1 MVGDS
6 FGGEDYTVKKP
17 LIEYVQE
24 KAGDYTNGNG
34 EKILLSLGWEFVSP
48 DEALRLR
55 GGETGIIFKDI
66 FISQMQKLNPDFMN
80 RELAEE
86 LIKSIERLP
95 ANIEGNL
102 SAWEYIKGLKTVFVP
117 KEKRERNVIFI
128 DTNDIDKNIFQV
140 TEEFSFTNGDKTIRA
155 DVVFLINGVPVL
167 LIETKSANKLEGM
180 SEALDQIRRYHLE
193 CPEMMV
199 ILQVYAIT
207 HIVRFYYGATW
218 NVSERYL
225 FNWKEEVAGNF
236 EMLVKKFLD
245 RKRIV
250 KILMD
255 YILFTR
261 QDDELKKVVLRPH
274 QMRAVDMIV
283 ERANSEKKRGL
294 IWHTQG
300 SGKTYTMIVAAQK
313 IIENPIFENPTVLM
327 LVDRNELETQLF
339 NNLDAVGIKSVKIA
353 QSKRHLQEL
362 LAADTRGLI
371 VSMIHKFED
380 MPANIN
386 MRKNIFVFIDE
397 AHRTIGG
404 KLGDFLMGALPNA
417 TYIGFTGTPIDKTS
431 YGKGTFLIFGKDDPP
446 KGYLDKYSIAESI
459 EDGTTVPLH
468 YSLAPNELR
477 VDRDTLD
484 REFLNLKEAE
494 GVSNIED
501 LNKILEKAVNLRN
514 MLKNHERIRKV
525 AQFVVDHYRNFVEPM
540 GYKAFLVA
548 VDREACAL
556 YKSELDKLLPK
567 DYSRVVYSPFY
578 NDLPEL
584 SKYHLTKDE
593 EKRIRKAFKKPN
605 ELPKILIVT
614 DKLLTGFDAPILYC
628 MYLDKPMRDHVL
640 LQAIARVNRPY
651 EDETG
656 MKKPSGLILDFIG
669 IFENL
674 EKALAFDSSDIE
686 GVVHDIEVL
695 KLRFSDL
702 IKIAKEEYLNI
713 TEGKSRDK
721 AVESVLEYFL
731 DEQKRLKFYEF
742 YKEIESIYE
751 IISPDAFLRPYIN
764 DFETLTE
771 IYKLLKEA
779 YGGQILV
786 DREFMRKTA
795 ELVKQHIK
803 SGEVKLNL
811 DVYEI
816 NEETLKRIHESKAS
830 DTEKVINLWATIRK
844 AVQSGVGSNPYL
856 ISIGE
861 KAERIANSFLERQ
874 KTTQDTLEEL
884 KKIIEEVN
892 AAQKEQIEKNMNSE
906 VFTVYWLLKEENI
919 DRAENIANN
928 TKALFKAYPY
938 WKTSEAQER
947 ELRQELY
954 GFLLTSGAV
963 DASRVPA
970 IVNKIIDVLKKRPV

>member
-6 FGGEDYTVKKP
+6 LGREDYTVKKP

-24 KAGDYTNGNG
+24 KAGDYTNENG
-34 EKILLSLGWEFVSP
+34 EKILLSLGWEYVNP

-86 LIKSIERLP
+86 LIKSLEMLP

-225 FNWKEEVAGNF
+225 FNWKEEAAGNF

-339 NNLDAVGIKSVKIA
+339 NNLDAVGIKSVKVA

-477 VDRDTLD
+477 VDRETLD

-556 YKSELDKLLPK
+556 YKSELDKLLPE
-567 DYSRVVYSPFY
+567 DYSRVVYSPLY

-721 AVESVLEYFL
+721 AVESVLEYFI

-786 DREFMRKTA
+786 DREFMRKTS

-844 AVQSGVGSNPYL
+844 AVQSGIGSNPYL

-874 KTTQDTLEEL
+874 KTTQDALEEL
-884 KKIIEEVN
+884 KKIIEEMN

-919 DRAENIANN
+919 DKAENIANN

-954 GFLLTSGAV
+954 GFLLTSGTV